1 MRTAIGLLTL
11 GIVGGI
17 GPVGFSAM
25 PYFTP
30 LFVGTIAAFF
40 GLLALG
46 LLASA
51 LRHGLVPRFV
61 PKTSRPARGRPVAVA
76 GSAGHGAT

>member
-1 MRTAIGLLTL
+1 LRTAIGLLTL

-30 LFVGTIAAFF
+30 VLVGTIAAFF
-40 GLLALG
+40 ALLALG
-46 LLASA
+46 VLASA

-61 PKTSRPARGRPVAVA
+61 PKTSRPARRRPVAVA

>member
-1 MRTAIGLLTL
+1 LRTAIGLLAL

-17 GPVGFSAM
+17 GPVGFSAI
-25 PYFTP
+25 PYSTP

-40 GLLALG
+40 ALLALG
-46 LLASA
+46 VLASA
-51 LRHGLVPRFV
+51 LRHGLVPRFD
-61 PKTSRPARGRPVAVA
+61 PRTSRPAGRQPVSVA